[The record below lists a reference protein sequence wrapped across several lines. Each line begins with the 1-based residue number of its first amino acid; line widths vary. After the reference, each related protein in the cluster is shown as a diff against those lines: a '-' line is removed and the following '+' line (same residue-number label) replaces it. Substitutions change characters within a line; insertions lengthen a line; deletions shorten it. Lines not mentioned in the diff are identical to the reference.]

1 VENRT
6 LVSAAMHQPTPIIG
20 SETIGDPACFR
31 SFEELDRL
39 LKTLPATATDR
50 GVVTLLMAR
59 REDGRRELL
68 KSVRL
73 EIDGGMPGDAWGR
86 SAKRKPEAQ
95 LATMQTDVAE
105 LIANGQPLELSGDN
119 LYLDLDLSN
128 ENLPTG
134 SRVRIGSVLLEVTP
148 MPHNG
153 CKKFRARFGDGA
165 HRFASDPQLRYR
177 NLRGMY
183 FRVIEPGE
191 VRVGDPA
198 IVVSRP
204 KRDAAAA

>member
-1 VENRT
+1 
-6 LVSAAMHQPTPIIG
+6 MHQAATIIG

-31 SFEELDRL
+31 SFEELAQT
-39 LKTLPATATDR
+39 LKALPTTATDK
-50 GVVTLLMAR
+50 GVVTLLMSR
-59 REDGRRELL
+59 REGGRRELL

-73 EIDGGMPGDAWGR
+73 EIDGGMPGDAWAR
-86 SAKRKPEAQ
+86 SAKRMLEAQ
-95 LATMQTDVAE
+95 LATMQTDVAT

-128 ENLPTG
+128 QNLPTG
-134 SRVRIGSVLLEVTP
+134 GRVRIGSVLLEVTP

-165 HRFASDPQLRYR
+165 HRFVSDPQLRHR

-183 FRVIEPGE
+183 FRVIEAGH
-191 VRVGDPA
+191 VSVGDPA
-198 IVVSRP
+198 VIVSRP
-204 KRDAAAA
+204 AV